1 MLSQDDYYHPRDQ
14 NHLEFLPEFKSL
26 NFDVITAINM
36 DKLKNE
42 LYHLIE
48 SNKYKIFLTFWLL
61 F

>member
-1 MLSQDDYYHPRDQ
+1 VLSQDDYYHPRDQ

-48 SNKYKIFLTFWLL
+48 SNKYIIF
-61 F
+61 